1 MKEYE
6 RIIPGDNTM
15 WNVCSIVTY
24 FYFHLSL
31 VLVLFMGIWCLGEEG
46 MRQMYWIW
54 IDIETLYNYLTLGTW
69 HEDTRSQGPSRVTP
83 RWSIVILYWGAL
95 WLPVDTSTLI
105 NLLKTASL
113 FFNFPYHWLTICSG
127 GVPGWA
133 LWPGQPLLGE
143 AVCGQDAGDREQG
156 GHPCQLRRGQ
166 GSRTQDDVVK
176 DRDSDHCVA
185 GHSTLDNGRWVWVPA
200 GGQLH
205 LPLPAHLAAAAG
217 HQEDGARQQDCEC
230 VLLTPQAGT
239 CE

>member
-1 MKEYE
+1 MREVKEYE

-31 VLVLFMGIWCLGEEG
+31 VLVLFMGIWCFGEED

-166 GSRTQDDVVK
+166 GCWTQDDV
-176 DRDSDHCVA
+176 
-185 GHSTLDNGRWVWVPA
+185 L
-200 GGQLH
+200 
-205 LPLPAHLAAAAG
+205 
-217 HQEDGARQQDCEC
+217 
-230 VLLTPQAGT
+230 
-239 CE
+239 